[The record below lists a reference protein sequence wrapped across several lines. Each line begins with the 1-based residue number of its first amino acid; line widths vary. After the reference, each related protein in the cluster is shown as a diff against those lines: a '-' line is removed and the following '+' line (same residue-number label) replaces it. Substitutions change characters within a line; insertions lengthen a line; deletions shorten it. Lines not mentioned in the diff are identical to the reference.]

1 MSILS
6 VGAKHVTKALAKEAV
21 PEVLE
26 TAAKTAV
33 KTAPDVAPKAVATNL
48 DFLTKGRT
56 KKQAL
61 EIIEKHRS
69 YGFDINDPDYLE
81 ADLPQSIENVY
92 NNAAGGNWNDLSHTD
107 QLSTVDRMY
116 GNGSVV
122 PNLVQEHG
130 ERTLPP
136 PRDPV
141 EALRANYAPR
151 EPEEAIESLRGMG
164 GQNKW
169 GRTDRTI
176 QGPVPPRLTDKTFDQ
191 GAESWEGAIMSGTT
205 KFTQGDDPFQVRNF
219 GAAYAPRGQTTK
231 VGTRKTTGR
240 GITKEGN
247 TRKINEEL
255 ATADWI
261 KPEEQKAFGKA
272 MAQAAS
278 EGMDGDHII
287 EVARV
292 ANAVRD
298 LTPAKREAYF
308 KIFENAG
315 IHLGNHPKNIQKL
328 SKELNQVVKP
338 AEIRELDNALRS
350 MDKRGKTLLED
361 IIFTPKAEPNWTGIA
376 KKAIDGQIGKSGW
389 DEARW
394 RSANTQFTW
403 SKADNRGYIDI
414 IKDTAGDDAV
424 GTLKA
429 QFFKEIDKL
438 PSGTTWTLE
447 ADTAQK
453 YRIYKRM
460 FRDDP
465 RIKPGGDEKLLA
477 ERGIDHFVLT
487 IP

>member
-6 VGAKHVTKALAKEAV
+6 PVLKTAGKALAKQA
-21 PEVLE
+21 PDIA
-26 TAAKTAV
+26 TKAV
-33 KTAPDVAPKAVATNL
+33 KKSDWSWMYKGLKKKEALAFDEVAKRHNIDV
-48 DFLTKGRT
+48 G
-56 KKQAL
+56 
-61 EIIEKHRS
+61 
-69 YGFDINDPDYLE
+69 DPDFAVDGLSE
-81 ADLPQSIENVY
+81 SVKTSFD
-92 NNAAGGNWNDLSHTD
+92 NASGGDFSALKFNDRVERLD
-107 QLSTVDRMY
+107 
-116 GNGSVV
+116 
-122 PNLVQEHG
+122 NLMSDGLILDDVIDEHAAL
-130 ERTLPP
+130 TIPP

-151 EPEEAIESLRGMG
+151 EPEEAIESLRGIG
-164 GQNKW
+164 GQTKW
-169 GRTDRTI
+169 GKTERTI
-176 QGPVPPRLTDKTFDQ
+176 QGAVPPKLADKTFEQ
-191 GAESWEGAIMSGTT
+191 GAESWEEAVMAGTT
-205 KFTQGDDPFQVRNF
+205 KFTQGEDPFQVRNF
-219 GAAYAPRGQTTK
+219 GAGYAPRGQTTK

-240 GITKEGN
+240 GITQEGN
-247 TRKINEEL
+247 TRKINEAL

-261 KPEEQKAFGKA
+261 TPEEQKAFGKA

-298 LTPAKREAYF
+298 LTPVKREAYF

-338 AEIRELDNALRS
+338 AEIRELDNALRN

-414 IKDTAGDDAV
+414 IKDATGDDAV
-424 GTLKA
+424 RTLKA

-465 RIKPGGDEKLLA
+465 RIKPGGDKKLL
-477 ERGIDHFVLT
+477 ETRGIDHFVLT